1 MPVEHL
7 LENNARLLA
16 FRFHGSVR
24 QEEVEA
30 AILSL
35 ARSTD
40 LHTEYRSFLLF
51 HGSTDLSEIGP
62 EELKTIKSRMN
73 AAYDKASVQRSLGA
87 IVVDGSLDAKII
99 MPLWK
104 AMCDADQD
112 TDMRYRFFIEV
123 APALAW
129 LDIVETPSL
138 KEFLASGE

>member
-7 LENNARLLA
+7 LENDARLLA

-24 QEEVEA
+24 QEKVEA

-40 LHTEYRSFLLF
+40 LHTEYGSFLLF

-73 AAYDKASVQRSLGA
+73 AAYDKASVQRTLGHRGRWLTRRQDNHA
-87 IVVDGSLDAKII
+87 TL
-99 MPLWK
+99 K

-123 APALAW
+123 APALA
-129 LDIVETPSL
+129 
-138 KEFLASGE
+138 